1 MENQTI
7 VSQATPL
14 GQSSVAVIRI
24 SGPNSFNIAKKL
36 TGTKKTRTH
45 HEIALLLIKNS
56 EGVSLD
62 RGLFTFFVSPNSY
75 TGEDIV
81 EISCHGNQLVV
92 GIIINRCIK
101 LGARIAEPGEYTKRA
116 FLNNK
121 VSLSQAES
129 VGALISS
136 KSEEAIIQ
144 NLKNIEG
151 GSSKTVVSIK
161 NSLVKAL
168 SNIEHELDV
177 SEYELFDDGIIEE
190 TVKLIENNIL
200 ECNKLLGSFAAGTA
214 YSSGFRVVIVGRP
227 NVGKSTLMNALVG
240 INKSITS
247 SEPGTTR
254 DVITHEVTLGG
265 LPVTLLDTAGIR
277 ETKNEIEAEGV
288 SRATGEIDRA
298 SAIISL
304 FCYNIEPIENIKLTN
319 QISVFTKCDLKKDK
333 GPFHADISVSAKTG
347 SGIEELKN
355 LIIKTLAESVS
366 HSGDVFINTER
377 QRQSILNCRHA
388 LLNSIEPLKNNES
401 LFEITAHELRAAI
414 DCLSS
419 FLGET
424 TTDEILDSVFSNF
437 CVGK

>member
-1 MENQTI
+1 M
-7 VSQATPL
+7 
-14 GQSSVAVIRI
+14 GQSSVAMIRI
-24 SGPNSFNIAKKL
+24 SGPSSFRIAKKL
-36 TGTKKTRTH
+36 TGTKENRAH
-45 HEIALLLIKNS
+45 HEVALLLIKDN
-56 EGVSLD
+56 EGLNLD
-62 RGLFTFFVSPNSY
+62 KGLFTFFISPNSY

-81 EISCHGNQLVV
+81 EISCHGNQLIV
-92 GIIINRCIK
+92 GIIINRCIQ

-121 VSLSQAES
+121 ISLSQAES

-151 GSSKTVVSIK
+151 GSSKTVVNIK
-161 NSLVKAL
+161 NSLVIAL

-177 SEYELFDDGIIEE
+177 SEHELFDDNIIKE

-200 ECNKLLGSFAAGTA
+200 KCKMLLDSFSAGTA

-240 INKSITS
+240 TSKSIVS

-254 DVITHEVTLGG
+254 DTVTHGIILGG
-265 LPVTLLDTAGIR
+265 LPVTLIDTAGIR
-277 ETKNEIEAEGV
+277 ETKNKIEAEGV
-288 SRATGEIDRA
+288 SRATVEIDRA
-298 SAIISL
+298 SAILSL
-304 FCYNIEPIENIKLTN
+304 FCHDIEQFEIIELTN
-319 QISVFTKCDLKKDK
+319 QISVFTKCDLKKEK
-333 GPFHADISVSAKTG
+333 GSFHADISVSAKTG

-355 LIIKTLAESVS
+355 LITKTLAGSVS

-377 QRQSILNCRHA
+377 QRQSVLNCKQA
-388 LLNSIEPLKNNES
+388 LLNSIEPLKNNEP

>member
-1 MENQTI
+1 M
-7 VSQATPL
+7 

-24 SGPNSFNIAKKL
+24 SGPNSFSIAKRL
-36 TGTKKTRTH
+36 TGTKKNRAH

-56 EGVSLD
+56 EGVNLD
-62 RGLFTFFVSPNSY
+62 RGLFTFFISPSSY
-75 TGEDIV
+75 TGEDVV

-92 GIIINRCIK
+92 GIIISRCIQ

-151 GSSKTVVSIK
+151 GSSKTVACIRD
-161 NSLVKAL
+161 SLVKAL

-177 SEYELFDDGIIEE
+177 SEYELFDDGIIKK
-190 TVKLIENNIL
+190 TNKLIKNNIL
-200 ECNKLLGSFAAGTA
+200 ECDNLLGSFAAGTA

-254 DVITHEVTLGG
+254 DIVTHEITLGG

-277 ETKNEIEAEGV
+277 ETENEIEAEGV
-288 SRATGEIDRA
+288 SRATEEIGRA

-304 FCYNIEPIENIKLTN
+304 FCHNIEPVENIEIMN
-319 QISVFTKCDLKKDK
+319 QISVFTKKDLKKNN
-333 GPFHADISVSAKTG
+333 GAFRADASVSAKTG
-347 SGIEELKN
+347 SGIRELKG
-355 LIIKTLAESVS
+355 LIIKTLAGSVS

-377 QRQSILNCRHA
+377 QRQSVLNCRQA
-388 LLNSIEPLKNNES
+388 LLNSIEPLKNNEP
-401 LFEITAHELRAAI
+401 LFEITAHELRVAI

>member
-1 MENQTI
+1 M
-7 VSQATPL
+7 
-14 GQSSVAVIRI
+14 
-24 SGPNSFNIAKKL
+24 
-36 TGTKKTRTH
+36 
-45 HEIALLLIKNS
+45 
-56 EGVSLD
+56 
-62 RGLFTFFVSPNSY
+62 
-75 TGEDIV
+75 
-81 EISCHGNQLVV
+81 
-92 GIIINRCIK
+92 
-101 LGARIAEPGEYTKRA
+101 
-116 FLNNK
+116 
-121 VSLSQAES
+121 SLSQAES

-200 ECNKLLGSFAAGTA
+200 ECNNLLGSFAAGTA

-254 DVITHEVTLGG
+254 DVVTHEVTLGG

-277 ETKNEIEAEGV
+277 ETENEIEAEGV

-304 FCYNIEPIENIKLTN
+304 FCHNIEPIENIKLTN
-319 QISVFTKCDLKKDK
+319 QICVFTKDDLKKDK
-333 GPFHADISVSAKTG
+333 GSFHADISVSAKTG

-377 QRQSILNCRHA
+377 QRQSVLNCRQA
-388 LLNSIEPLKNNES
+388 LLNSIEPLKNNEP

-414 DCLSS
+414 DYLSS

>member
-1 MENQTI
+1 M
-7 VSQATPL
+7 

-36 TGTKKTRTH
+36 TGTKKNRAH
-45 HEIALLLIKNS
+45 HEVALLLIKNN
-56 EGVSLD
+56 EGASLD

-168 SNIEHELDV
+168 SNIEHELDI
-177 SEYELFDDGIIEE
+177 SEYELFDDGIVKE

-200 ECNKLLGSFAAGTA
+200 KCNNLLGSFAAGTA

-254 DVITHEVTLGG
+254 DVVTHEVTLGG

-304 FCYNIEPIENIKLTN
+304 FCHNIEPIENIELTN

-333 GPFHADISVSAKTG
+333 RSFHADISVSAKTS

-355 LIIKTLAESVS
+355 LIIKTLAESVL

-377 QRQSILNCRHA
+377 QRQSILNCRQA
-388 LLNSIEPLKNNES
+388 LLNSIEPLKNNEL

-414 DCLSS
+414 DYLSS

>member
-1 MENQTI
+1 M
-7 VSQATPL
+7 

-24 SGPNSFNIAKKL
+24 SGPSSFSIAKKL
-36 TGTKKTRTH
+36 TGTKKDRAH
-45 HEIALLLIKNS
+45 HEVALLLIKNN
-56 EGVSLD
+56 EGVNLD
-62 RGLFTFFVSPNSY
+62 RGLFTFFISPNSY

-92 GIIINRCIK
+92 GIIIRQCIQ

-116 FLNNK
+116 FLNK
-121 VSLSQAES
+121 KISLSQAES
-129 VGALISS
+129 VGVLISS

-151 GSSKTVVSIK
+151 GSSKRVASIK
-161 NSLVKAL
+161 DSLVKAL

-177 SEYELFDDGIIEE
+177 SEYELFDDGIIKE
-190 TVKLIENNIL
+190 TIKLIENNIL
-200 ECNKLLGSFAAGTA
+200 ECDYLLDSFKAGTA

-240 INKSITS
+240 IDKSITS

-254 DVITHEVTLGG
+254 DVVTHEVTLSG
-265 LPVTLLDTAGIR
+265 LPVTLIDTAGIR

-288 SRATGEIDRA
+288 SRATGEIERA

-304 FCYNIEPIENIKLTN
+304 FCHDIKPIENIEFTK
-319 QISVFTKCDLKKDK
+319 QISVFTKRDLKRNE
-333 GPFHADISVSAKTG
+333 GTFRANVSVSAKTG

-355 LIIKTLAESVS
+355 LIAETLAGSVL

-377 QRQSILNCRHA
+377 QRQSVLNCKRA
-388 LLNSIEPLKNNES
+388 LLSSIEPLVENNP
-401 LFEITAHELRAAI
+401 LFEITAHELRVAI

-424 TTDEILDSVFSNF
+424 TTPLKMKKDSL
-437 CVGK
+437 

>member
-1 MENQTI
+1 M
-7 VSQATPL
+7 

-24 SGPNSFNIAKKL
+24 SGPNSFSIAKKL
-36 TGTKKTRTH
+36 TGTKKNRAH
-45 HEIALLLIKNS
+45 HEVALLLIKNK
-56 EGVSLD
+56 EGIDLD
-62 RGLFTFFVSPNSY
+62 RGLFTFFISPNSY

-81 EISCHGNQLVV
+81 EISCHGNQLIV
-92 GIIINRCIK
+92 GIIVSRCIQ

-121 VSLSQAES
+121 ISLSQAES

-144 NLKNIEG
+144 NIKNIEG
-151 GSSKTVVSIK
+151 GSSKRVVSIK
-161 NSLVKAL
+161 NNLVKAL

-177 SEYELFDDGIIEE
+177 SEHELFDKNIIEK
-190 TVKLIENNIL
+190 TTKLIKNNIL
-200 ECNKLLGSFAAGTA
+200 ECTYLLDSFAAGTA
-214 YSSGFRVVIVGRP
+214 YSNGFRVVIVGRP

-240 INKSITS
+240 INKSIIS

-254 DVITHEVTLGG
+254 DVVSHEVTLGG

-288 SRATGEIDRA
+288 SRATRETDRA
-298 SAIISL
+298 SVTISL
-304 FCYNIEPIENIKLTN
+304 FCHNIEPVENIKLKN
-319 QISVFTKCDLKKDK
+319 QISVYNKHDLKKNK
-333 GPFHADISVSAKTG
+333 RPSFADISVSAKTG
-347 SGIEELKN
+347 YGIERLKN
-355 LIIKTLAESVS
+355 LIIKALAGSVS

-377 QRQSILNCRHA
+377 QRQSVLSCRQA
-388 LLNSIEPLKNNES
+388 LLSSIEPLKNNEP
-401 LFEITAHELRAAI
+401 LFEITAHELRVAI
-414 DCLSS
+414 DYLSS

-424 TTDEILDSVFSNF
+424 TSDEILDSVFSNF

>member
-1 MENQTI
+1 M
-7 VSQATPL
+7 

-24 SGPNSFNIAKKL
+24 SGSSSFKIAKKL
-36 TGTKKTRTH
+36 TRTKKDRDH
-45 HEIALLLIKNS
+45 HEVALLLIKNK
-56 EGVSLD
+56 EGVDLD
-62 RGLFTFFVSPNSY
+62 KGLFTFFISPNSY
-75 TGEDIV
+75 TGEDVV

-92 GIIINRCIK
+92 GLIISRCIQ

-116 FLNNK
+116 FLNDK

-129 VGALISS
+129 IGALISS

-151 GSSKTVVSIK
+151 GSSKMVVSIK
-161 NSLVKAL
+161 DSLVRAL
-168 SNIEHELDV
+168 SNVEHELDV
-177 SEYELFDDGIIEE
+177 SEYELFDNSITKE
-190 TVKLIENNIL
+190 TIKLIENNIL
-200 ECNKLLGSFAAGTA
+200 KCKNLLDSFAAGTA

-240 INKSITS
+240 INKSIVS

-254 DVITHEVTLGG
+254 DVITHEVRLGG

-277 ETKNEIEAEGV
+277 ETKSKIEAEGV
-288 SRATGEIDRA
+288 SRATGEIGRA

-304 FCYNIEPIENIKLTN
+304 FCHNIEPVENIDLTGH
-319 QISVFTKCDLKKDK
+319 ISVFNKCDLKKDK
-333 GPFHADISVSAKTG
+333 GSFHADVSVSAKTG
-347 SGIEELKN
+347 SGVEELKN
-355 LIIKTLAESVS
+355 LITKTLTGSVS
-366 HSGDVFINTER
+366 YSGDVFINTER
-377 QRQSILNCRHA
+377 QRQSVLNCRQA
-388 LLNSIEPLKNNES
+388 LLNSIEPLKNNEP

-414 DCLSS
+414 DYLSS

-424 TTDEILDSVFSNF
+424 TTDEILDNVFSNF

>member
-1 MENQTI
+1 M
-7 VSQATPL
+7 
-14 GQSSVAVIRI
+14 GQSSIAVIRI
-24 SGPNSFNIAKKL
+24 SGPNSFSIAKKL
-36 TGTKKTRTH
+36 TGTKKNRAH
-45 HEIALLLIKNS
+45 HEVALLLIKNN
-56 EGVSLD
+56 EGADLD
-62 RGLFTFFVSPNSY
+62 KGLFTFFVSPNSY

-92 GIIINRCIK
+92 GTIISRCIQ

-121 VSLSQAES
+121 MSLSQAES

-136 KSEEAIIQ
+136 KSEEAIRQ

-177 SEYELFDDGIIEE
+177 SEYELFDDSIIKE
-190 TVKLIENNIL
+190 TTKLIENNIL
-200 ECNKLLGSFAAGTA
+200 ECNNLLDSFAAGTA

-240 INKSITS
+240 IDKSITS

-254 DVITHEVTLGG
+254 DVVTHEVTLGG

-277 ETKNEIEAEGV
+277 ETRNEVEAEGV
-288 SRATGEIDRA
+288 HRTTGEIDRA
-298 SAIISL
+298 SAIVSL
-304 FCYNIEPIENIKLTN
+304 FCHNIEPIENIKLTS
-319 QISVFTKCDLKKDK
+319 QISVFTKCDLKKAK
-333 GPFHADISVSAKTG
+333 GSFHADVLVSAKTG
-347 SGIEELKN
+347 SGIEELKK
-355 LIIKTLAESVS
+355 LITKTLAGSVS

-377 QRQSILNCRHA
+377 QRQSVLNCRQA
-388 LLNSIEPLKNNES
+388 LLNSIEPLKNNEP

-414 DCLSS
+414 DYLSS

>member
-1 MENQTI
+1 M
-7 VSQATPL
+7 
-14 GQSSVAVIRI
+14 GRSSIAVIRI
-24 SGPNSFNIAKKL
+24 SGSDSFDIVKKI
-36 TGTKKTRTH
+36 TKTEKNRVH
-45 HEIALLLIKNS
+45 HEVALLQVANNRGEKF
-56 EGVSLD
+56 D
-62 RGLFTFFVSPNSY
+62 KGLFTFFVSPNSY

-81 EISCHGNQLVV
+81 EISCHGNPLIVRV
-92 GIIINRCIK
+92 IIERCVQ
-101 LGARIAEPGEYTKRA
+101 LGAKIAEPGEYTKRA

-121 VSLSQAES
+121 ISLSQAES

-136 KSEEAIIQ
+136 KSKEAIIQ
-144 NLKNIEG
+144 NIKNIEG
-151 GSSKTVVSIK
+151 GSSKRVVGIK

-177 SEYELFDDGIIEE
+177 SDYELFDEGIIKE
-190 TVKLIENNIL
+190 TVKLIKNNIL
-200 ECNKLLGSFAAGTA
+200 ECKHLLDSFAAGTA

-247 SEPGTTR
+247 PEPGTTR
-254 DVITHEVTLGG
+254 DVVTHEVTLGG

-277 ETKNEIEAEGV
+277 KTKNGIEAEGV

-319 QISVFTKCDLKKDK
+319 QISVFTKRDLKKDK
-333 GPFHADISVSAKTG
+333 GSFHADVSVSAQTG
-347 SGIEELKN
+347 SGIEKLKS
-355 LIIKTLAESVS
+355 LIAKTLAGSVS

-377 QRQSILNCRHA
+377 QRQSVLNCRQA
-388 LLNSIEPLKNNES
+388 LLSSIEPLKNNEP
-401 LFEITAHELRAAI
+401 LFEITAHELRIAI

>member
-1 MENQTI
+1 M
-7 VSQATPL
+7 
-14 GQSSVAVIRI
+14 GQSSVAVVRI
-24 SGPNSFNIAKKL
+24 SGPSSFNIAKKL
-36 TGTKKTRTH
+36 TGTKKNRAH
-45 HEIALLLIKNS
+45 HEVALLLIKNN

-75 TGEDIV
+75 TGEDVV

-92 GIIINRCIK
+92 GIIISRCIQ

-144 NLKNIEG
+144 NHKNIEG
-151 GSSKTVVSIK
+151 GSSKAVVSIK

-177 SEYELFDDGIIEE
+177 SEYELFDDSIIKK
-190 TVKLIENNIL
+190 TIKLIKNNIL
-200 ECNKLLGSFAAGTA
+200 ECEYLLDSFAAGTA

-240 INKSITS
+240 IDKSITS

-254 DVITHEVTLGG
+254 DVVTHEVTFGG

-277 ETKNEIEAEGV
+277 ETRNEIEAKGV
-288 SRATGEIDRA
+288 SRATKEMNRA

-304 FCYNIEPIENIKLTN
+304 FCHNIEPIENIIHTN
-319 QISVFTKCDLKKDK
+319 QISVFTKRDLKKK
-333 GPFHADISVSAKTG
+333 SRSFRADISVSAKTG
-347 SGIEELKN
+347 SGIEGLKS
-355 LIIKTLAESVS
+355 LIINTLAKSVS

-377 QRQSILNCRHA
+377 QRQSVLSCRQA
-388 LLNSIEPLKNNES
+388 LLSSIEPLKNNEP
-401 LFEITAHELRAAI
+401 LFEITAHELRVAI

-424 TTDEILDSVFSNF
+424 TTDDILDSVFSNF

>member
-36 TGTKKTRTH
+36 TGTKKNRAH
-45 HEIALLLIKNS
+45 HEVALLLIKNN

-254 DVITHEVTLGG
+254 DVVTHEVTLGG

-347 SGIEELKN
+347 SGIEELKS

-377 QRQSILNCRHA
+377 QRQSVLNCRHA

-414 DCLSS
+414 DYLSS

>member
-1 MENQTI
+1 M
-7 VSQATPL
+7 

-24 SGPNSFNIAKKL
+24 SGPSSFNIAKKL
-36 TGTKKTRTH
+36 TGTKKNRAH
-45 HEIALLLIKNS
+45 HEVALLLIKNN
-56 EGVSLD
+56 EGVDLD

-92 GIIINRCIK
+92 GIIISRCIQ

-177 SEYELFDDGIIEE
+177 SEYELFDDGIIKE

-200 ECNKLLGSFAAGTA
+200 DCNKLLSSFAAGTA

-254 DVITHEVTLGG
+254 DVVTHEVTLGG

-304 FCYNIEPIENIKLTN
+304 FCHNIEPIENIKLTN
-319 QISVFTKCDLKKDK
+319 QISVFTT
-333 GPFHADISVSAKTG
+333 VSYTH
-347 SGIEELKN
+347 L
-355 LIIKTLAESVS
+355 TLPTNREV
-366 HSGDVFINTER
+366 
-377 QRQSILNCRHA
+377 
-388 LLNSIEPLKNNES
+388 
-401 LFEITAHELRAAI
+401 
-414 DCLSS
+414 
-419 FLGET
+419 
-424 TTDEILDSVFSNF
+424 
-437 CVGK
+437 